1 MVGGRE
7 GGKERGQG
15 VSVWCLGQLNE
26 VQRVEVMWEWCEF
39 GGGGGGLPLRLCGWG
54 GMCVIACWNVIYQ
67 KHTRKILISH
77 VFKHLRTSSQ

>member
-15 VSVWCLGQLNE
+15 VSVWCLGKLNE

-39 GGGGGGLPLRLCGWG
+39 GGGGVAFETLWMGWHV
-54 GMCVIACWNVIYQ
+54 CDSLLEC
-67 KHTRKILISH
+67 HISKTH
-77 VFKHLRTSSQ
+77 KKNPYKSCI